1 MTKVVSAPNNIRYVI
16 VIEPQLLQVPHSFE
30 NVLGESL
37 DPGVGDCDLSEG
49 AHLSERPLWNLLQVT
64 KMFRVRRKIIS
75 PNLVQSQESRKQ
87 DNLVRDFI
95 SN

>member
-16 VIEPQLLQVPHSFE
+16 VIEPQLLQVPHSFK

-37 DPGVGDCDLSEG
+37 DPGIGHCDLSEG
-49 AHLSERPLWNLLQVT
+49 AHRRERPLWNLLQVT

>member
-16 VIEPQLLQVPHSFE
+16 VIEPQLLQVSHSFE
-30 NVLGESL
+30 NVLVECL
-37 DPGVGDCDLSEG
+37 NPGIRDCNLSEG
-49 AHLSERPLWNLLQVT
+49 AYISERPLWNLLQVT
-64 KMFRVRRKIIS
+64 KMLRVRKKILS
-75 PNLVQSQESRKQ
+75 PNLVHSQESREQ